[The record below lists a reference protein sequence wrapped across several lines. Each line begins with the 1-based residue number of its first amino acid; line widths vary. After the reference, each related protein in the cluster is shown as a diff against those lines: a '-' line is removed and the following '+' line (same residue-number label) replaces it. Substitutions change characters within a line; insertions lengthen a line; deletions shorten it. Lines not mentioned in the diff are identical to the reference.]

1 MAQLAACKHP
11 AACSPFEAVLLPSR
25 RGVPALEIQ
34 MLGHIL
40 AENQIIRGE
49 EGAVSLCCQLSG
61 IWQQLPL
68 NGGLLALQDIFQLC
82 YSLME
87 CISSPGSLTQCFAL
101 LSVGKVSQY
110 QPQTD
115 LLQGKFVTACPAS
128 VLQATSS
135 VHPHRVFA
143 ILAWAQHNW
152 LMLTVIHYNPG
163 PFSAGLLPRHCSSIP
178 WLFPPR

>member
-1 MAQLAACKHP
+1 MLSAIWNLAAITIEWRLSGFARH
-11 AACSPFEAVLLPSR
+11 L
-25 RGVPALEIQ
+25 PALLFID
-34 MLGHIL
+34 
-40 AENQIIRGE
+40 E
-49 EGAVSLCCQLSG
+49 ECL
-61 IWQQLPL
+61 
-68 NGGLLALQDIFQLC
+68 
-82 YSLME
+82 
-87 CISSPGSLTQCFAL
+87 SSPGSLTQCFAL
-101 LSVGKVSQY
+101 LSVGKLSRY
-110 QPQTD
+110 QLQTA

-128 VLQATSS
+128 TLQATSS